1 MTRRDPQWDTS
12 RLAEVLSL
20 SQPEHCAHISG
31 FSTDTRTMAPGQ
43 VFIALRGERVDGHD
57 FVEQA
62 HARGAAAIVVD
73 HDMPPPGCMVV
84 PDTLR
89 AYAAIAADHL
99 RSLRPG
105 LTVVAVTGSSGKT
118 STKDLMASVFGA
130 ARRTVAAEGSL
141 NNEVGLP
148 ATVLSADGE
157 TQVLVLEMGMRGLGH
172 IAYLC
177 RIAPPDISLVLNV
190 GSAHIGE
197 LGSREAIAAAKSEI
211 VLGARPG
218 ATSVLNAD
226 DPLVSAMAARAPGP
240 VLMFGQAAA
249 ADVRAT
255 DVALSAE
262 GAATFRLHLPQ
273 SEPQSVELQVLGRH
287 QVMNALAAAAAA
299 HAVGLSAAQIAAGLV
314 RAQPRSRWRME
325 RRVRADGLV
334 VINDAYNANP
344 ESMAV
349 AIEALAAQRGNG
361 RTVAVLG
368 EMRELGSWSEAA
380 HLDLGRLTRESGIDL
395 VIAVGTAGLQIAN
408 GRGSA
413 GTVCVDSVDDAVSV
427 VTAECGAEDVVLCK
441 ASRSIGLERVG
452 IALLEQFGTVIP

>member
-20 SQPEHCAHISG
+20 SQPEHCVHFSG

-118 STKDLMASVFGA
+118 STKDLMTSVFGA

-148 ATVLSADGE
+148 ATVLAADGE

-177 RIAPPDISLVLNV
+177 HIAPPDISLVLNV

-211 VLGARPG
+211 VVGARPG

-226 DPLVSAMAARAPGP
+226 DPLVSAMAAMAPGP

-273 SEPQSVELQVLGRH
+273 SEPQSVALQVLGRH

-299 HAVGLSAAQIAAGLV
+299 HA
-314 RAQPRSRWRME
+314 
-325 RRVRADGLV
+325 
-334 VINDAYNANP
+334 
-344 ESMAV
+344 
-349 AIEALAAQRGNG
+349 
-361 RTVAVLG
+361 
-368 EMRELGSWSEAA
+368 
-380 HLDLGRLTRESGIDL
+380 
-395 VIAVGTAGLQIAN
+395 
-408 GRGSA
+408 
-413 GTVCVDSVDDAVSV
+413 
-427 VTAECGAEDVVLCK
+427 
-441 ASRSIGLERVG
+441 
-452 IALLEQFGTVIP
+452 